1 MALILDAGPL
11 FAMADRTYSR
21 RDVLRGLIEGERGPV
36 VLSPYV
42 AAEADHL
49 IGRRLGPQA
58 ERLFLQDLASGAYE
72 IEGLTDDEHQLV
84 VEIDQDRPGLS
95 LADLSMIVLAARYRT
110 TRLLSFDERDLR
122 TTRPLHGDHFVLLP
136 ADLDRG

>member
-1 MALILDAGPL
+1 VALILDAGPL

-58 ERLFLQDLASGAYE
+58 ERLFLQDLASGTYE
-72 IEGLTDDEHQLV
+72 IEGPPTTNTSWWSRSTRTDRAWV
-84 VEIDQDRPGLS
+84 WPISR
-95 LADLSMIVLAARYRT
+95 
-110 TRLLSFDERDLR
+110 
-122 TTRPLHGDHFVLLP
+122 
-136 ADLDRG
+136 